1 MGDVGDISCQTYDD
15 RKFFHD
21 RKTMM
26 EEVTAPSIPS
36 NPLKR
41 TRQPAGTSKPRPGN
55 KRPRDDASQ
64 TGEPT
69 CKTCT
74 HCRVKKTKCT
84 GGQTCSSCLS
94 SGIECVYPQDTRR
107 LTRPSHDRLAELEQR
122 IDGIWQH
129 IQAAAATNCSS
140 VAPPRTPQSA
150 SVSLPE
156 VPVGPGLD
164 FDATQPPSPQSVRAS
179 SIRHSQFSLQSA
191 PYDPTN
197 EHVGGFP
204 DLGRRMSSGTG
215 VNNMCDARP
224 AVSAGPPNNE
234 PNNDLEEGPA
244 TPARSALSPRE
255 ARIAGLAVA
264 QDGGVSVHGAS
275 SLLHHGNKVAERLP
289 AARKPDQQVRN
300 AESKARLMSYA
311 AIQRQREGLHYRNP
325 PATMD
330 LDGVDTELARH
341 LIDLHWNRQHYAYLL
356 TYRPAIMDS
365 LASGGR
371 WCNKLLLN
379 AMYYTSCLY
388 SDRECLRTTPTDTQS
403 AGDRFYHRFR
413 MFLADEIV
421 NPSIPS
427 AAALL
432 LVGAALVSQG
442 RQSAGWTLC
451 GTAYRMIIDLGCHL
465 TMDNQVQHRGPD
477 LEVDIEREWRR
488 RIYWG
493 ALVTD
498 ATQSLYLGRQMT
510 MRPNEGRVPLVFLD
524 KYEELEEWTP
534 LIDQSQS
541 SDTNMFLMSYRPHPA
556 YALSS
561 FTALVKLALI
571 ASRITQTFY
580 SIDCVRQS
588 HGNLWSIKSDVED
601 DLKNWQTHLPSHLR
615 FDPVKGDD
623 VPPPH
628 QITPHTTYHVLNIL
642 LQRPFLDGGYLQEG
656 TSESNKKRNEES
668 CAESALAI
676 WKLVGAYR
684 DTFTLR
690 RAPFLLSY
698 AVYSSVVVMLRR
710 SKTEPERFKGPIAFF
725 LTALSEL
732 QRGCNFGLRK
742 PVSIIRDMLNELGE
756 ADICQSQPQHP
767 ESERALASMMQMCAS
782 DLTAQEPLG
791 GQTPSGVGY
800 PFTVFEPSP
809 QGFLDL
815 LDDQEQTI
823 TNDMLYGLFSQP
835 LADFTG
841 G

>member
-1 MGDVGDISCQTYDD
+1 
-15 RKFFHD
+15 
-21 RKTMM
+21 M
-26 EEVTAPSIPS
+26 EEATAPSASS

-41 TRQPAGTSKPRPGN
+41 TRQPATSTGRARPGN
-55 KRPRDDASQ
+55 KRPRDDSSQ
-64 TGEPT
+64 TSEPT

-74 HCRVKKTKCT
+74 HCRIKKTKCT

-129 IQAAAATNCSS
+129 IQATTTHYAS
-140 VAPPRTPQSA
+140 VAPQRTPHAA
-150 SVSLPE
+150 SVTLPE
-156 VPVGPGLD
+156 APVDPCLGVD
-164 FDATQPPSPQSVRAS
+164 NAQPLSPQSVDASSVRHSRFPLQSGTYDQTSDAIGGITDLGQRAS
-179 SIRHSQFSLQSA
+179 AGEGASNMGDAQPNA
-191 PYDPTN
+191 P
-197 EHVGGFP
+197 
-204 DLGRRMSSGTG
+204 
-215 VNNMCDARP
+215 
-224 AVSAGPPNNE
+224 AGPPNNE

-244 TPARSALSPRE
+244 TPVRSALSPWE

-275 SLLHHGNKVAERLP
+275 SLLHHGNKVAEKSP
-289 AARKPDQQVRN
+289 AAPKPDQQLRN

-311 AIQRQREGLHYRNP
+311 AIQRQREGLHYRHP

-330 LDGVDTELARH
+330 LDGVDVELARH
-341 LIDLHWNRQHYAYLL
+341 LLDLHWNRQHYAYLL

-413 MFLADEIV
+413 TLLVDEIV

-465 TMDNQVQHRGPD
+465 TMDTQVQHRGHD

-493 ALVTD
+493 ALITD
-498 ATQSLYLGRQMT
+498 ATQCLYLGRQMT

-534 LIDQSQS
+534 LIDRSQS
-541 SDTNMFLMSYRPHPA
+541 SEANMLLLGYRTHPA

-580 SIDCVRQS
+580 SIDCVRQG
-588 HGNLWSIKSDVED
+588 HGNLWAIKSEVED
-601 DLKNWQTHLPSHLR
+601 DLKTWQANLPSHLR
-615 FDPVKGDD
+615 FDPTKGDD

-656 TSESNKKRNEES
+656 ISESNKKRNEES
-668 CAESALAI
+668 CADSALAI
-676 WKLVGAYR
+676 WRLVGAYR

-698 AVYSSVVVMLRR
+698 AVYSAVVVMLRR
-710 SKTEPERFKGPIAFF
+710 SKAEPERFKGPIAFF

-756 ADICQSQPQHP
+756 VDLAHSQQLP
-767 ESERALASMMQMCAS
+767 ENERALASMMQMFAS
-782 DLTAQEPLG
+782 DPSAAQEPLG
-791 GQTPSGVGY
+791 GQTPCGVGY

-835 LADFTG
+835 LAEFTG

>member
-1 MGDVGDISCQTYDD
+1 
-15 RKFFHD
+15 
-21 RKTMM
+21 M
-26 EEVTAPSIPS
+26 EEVVASSSSSSS

-41 TRQPAGTSKPRPGN
+41 PRQPATSTTSKGRQSN
-55 KRPRDDASQ
+55 KRLRDDSSQ
-64 TGEPT
+64 AGEPT

-74 HCRVKKTKCT
+74 HCRIKKIKCT

-129 IQAAAATNCSS
+129 IQATTATGSYAS
-140 VAPPRTPQSA
+140 VAPQRTPQTATA
-150 SVSLPE
+150 SVNLHEAAVDSCL
-156 VPVGPGLD
+156 GGD
-164 FDATQPPSPQSVRAS
+164 NTQPLSPQSVDAS
-179 SIRHSQFSLQSA
+179 SLHHSQFPLQPGTFNSA
-191 PYDPTN
+191 NN
-197 EHVGGFP
+197 EAIGGFS
-204 DLGRRMSSGTG
+204 DIGRRVSAGTG
-215 VNNMCDARP
+215 ASNMGDAG
-224 AVSAGPPNNE
+224 ADASAGPPNNNE

-244 TPARSALSPRE
+244 TPARSALSPWE

-275 SLLHHGNKVAERLP
+275 SLLHHGNKVAERIP
-289 AARKPDQQVRN
+289 AALKPDQQVRN
-300 AESKARLMSYA
+300 AEAKARLMSYA

-325 PATMD
+325 PPTMD
-330 LDGVDTELARH
+330 LDGVDVELARH
-341 LIDLHWNRQHYAYLL
+341 LLDLHWNRQHYAYLL

-365 LASGGR
+365 LASRGR

-413 MFLADEIV
+413 VLLADEIV

-465 TMDNQVQHRGPD
+465 TMDTQVQHRGHD

-493 ALVTD
+493 ALITD
-498 ATQSLYLGRQMT
+498 ATQCLYLGRQMT

-534 LIDQSQS
+534 LIDRSYS
-541 SDTNMFLMSYRPHPA
+541 SEANMLLLSYRPHPA

-588 HGNLWSIKSDVED
+588 HGNLWSIKREVED
-601 DLKNWQTHLPSHLR
+601 DLKNWQANLPTHLR
-615 FDPVKGDD
+615 FDPVNGDD

-656 TSESNKKRNEES
+656 ISEPNKKRNEES
-668 CAESALAI
+668 CADSALAI
-676 WKLVGAYR
+676 WKLVSAYR

-742 PVSIIRDMLNELGE
+742 PVSIIRDMLSELGDVGLARSE
-756 ADICQSQPQHP
+756 EHP
-767 ESERALASMMQMCAS
+767 ENERALACMMQMYAAS
-782 DLTAQEPLG
+782 DLNIAQEPMG
-791 GQTPSGVGY
+791 AHSPSACGVGY

-809 QGFLDL
+809 QGFFDL

-835 LADFTG
+835 LAEFTG

>member
-1 MGDVGDISCQTYDD
+1 
-15 RKFFHD
+15 
-21 RKTMM
+21 M
-26 EEVTAPSIPS
+26 EEAAAPSGSS

-41 TRQPAGTSKPRPGN
+41 TRQPGSSRARPGN
-55 KRPRDDASQ
+55 KRARDDSSQ
-64 TGEPT
+64 TSEPT

-74 HCRVKKTKCT
+74 HCRIKKTKCT

-129 IQAAAATNCSS
+129 IQATTNHHASL
-140 VAPPRTPQSA
+140 APRRASHPA
-150 SVSLPE
+150 SVTLPE
-156 VPVGPGLD
+156 APAGPCLD
-164 FDATQPPSPQSVRAS
+164 DDTAQPLSPQSFDAS
-179 SIRHSQFSLQSA
+179 SVRHSQFPLQPGTYNSS
-191 PYDPTN
+191 N
-197 EHVGGFP
+197 EAAGGFP
-204 DLGRRMSSGTG
+204 ELAQSIPAGAGANDMGHAGASASSG
-215 VNNMCDARP
+215 P
-224 AVSAGPPNNE
+224 LNNE

-244 TPARSALSPRE
+244 TPARSALSPWE

-275 SLLHHGNKVAERLP
+275 SLLHHGNKVAEKLP
-289 AARKPDQQVRN
+289 ASQKPDQQLRN
-300 AESKARLMSYA
+300 AEAKARLMSYA
-311 AIQRQREGLHYRNP
+311 AIQRQREGLHYRSP
-325 PATMD
+325 PAMMD
-330 LDGVDTELARH
+330 LDGVDVELARH
-341 LIDLHWNRQHYAYLL
+341 LLDLHWNRQHYAYLL
-356 TYRPAIMDS
+356 TYRPAVMDS

-413 MFLADEIV
+413 TLLVDEIV

-465 TMDNQVQHRGPD
+465 TMDTQVQHRGHD

-493 ALVTD
+493 ALITD
-498 ATQSLYLGRQMT
+498 ATQCLYLGRQMM

-534 LIDQSQS
+534 LIDRSQS
-541 SDTNMFLMSYRPHPA
+541 SEANMLLLGYRPHPA

-588 HGNLWSIKSDVED
+588 HGNLWAIKSEVED
-601 DLKNWQTHLPSHLR
+601 DLKNWQANLPSHLR

-628 QITPHTTYHVLNIL
+628 QITP
-642 LQRPFLDGGYLQEG
+642 Q
-656 TSESNKKRNEES
+656 
-668 CAESALAI
+668 
-676 WKLVGAYR
+676 
-684 DTFTLR
+684 
-690 RAPFLLSY
+690 
-698 AVYSSVVVMLRR
+698 
-710 SKTEPERFKGPIAFF
+710 
-725 LTALSEL
+725 
-732 QRGCNFGLRK
+732 
-742 PVSIIRDMLNELGE
+742 
-756 ADICQSQPQHP
+756 
-767 ESERALASMMQMCAS
+767 
-782 DLTAQEPLG
+782 
-791 GQTPSGVGY
+791 
-800 PFTVFEPSP
+800 
-809 QGFLDL
+809 
-815 LDDQEQTI
+815 
-823 TNDMLYGLFSQP
+823 
-835 LADFTG
+835 
-841 G
+841 

>member
-1 MGDVGDISCQTYDD
+1 MDQA
-15 RKFFHD
+15 
-21 RKTMM
+21 
-26 EEVTAPSIPS
+26 TAASGSP

-41 TRQPAGTSKPRPGN
+41 TRQPATDRNRPGN
-55 KRPRDDASQ
+55 KRPRDDGSQ
-64 TGEPT
+64 TREPT

-74 HCRVKKTKCT
+74 HCRTKKMKCS

-107 LTRPSHDRLAELEQR
+107 LTRPSMDRLHELEQR

-129 IQAAAATNCSS
+129 IQTAATTTSCTP
-140 VAPPRTPQSA
+140 VAPRVPAPVPPQPT

-156 VPVGPGLD
+156 LPVDHNPSLN
-164 FDATQPPSPQSVRAS
+164 AAQPLSPQSVATS
-179 SIRHSQFSLQSA
+179 SARQSQFALHSDT
-191 PYDPTN
+191 YEPTDRP
-197 EHVGGFP
+197 GTGSP
-204 DLGRRMSSGTG
+204 DLGRTTSARTG
-215 VNNMCDARP
+215 AGDMCDAGLDDP
-224 AVSAGPPNNE
+224 AGQ
-234 PNNDLEEGPA
+234 PNNDLDEGPA

-275 SLLHHGNKVAERLP
+275 SLLHHGNKVSERLHP
-289 AARKPDQQVRN
+289 CRKPDQRSRD
-300 AESKARLMSYA
+300 AESKARLLSYA
-311 AIQRQREGLHYRNP
+311 AIQRQRESLHYRNP

-330 LDGVDTELARH
+330 LDGVDIELARH
-341 LIDLHWNRQHYAYLL
+341 LLDLHWNRQHYAYLL
-356 TYRPAIMDS
+356 TYRPAVMDS

-388 SDRECLRTTPTDTQS
+388 SDRECLRTTPSDTQS

-413 MFLADEIV
+413 ILLADEIV

-465 TMDNQVQHRGPD
+465 TMDPEVQHRNRD
-477 LEVDIEREWRR
+477 LQVDIELEWRR

-493 ALVTD
+493 AMITD

-534 LIDQSQS
+534 LIDQTQTSETS
-541 SDTNMFLMSYRPHPA
+541 MLLLSYRPHPA
-556 YALSS
+556 YALSA

-580 SIDCVRQS
+580 SIDCVRQA

-601 DLKNWQTHLPSHLR
+601 DLKSWRASLPSHLR

-628 QITPHTTYHVLNIL
+628 QITP
-642 LQRPFLDGGYLQEG
+642 Q
-656 TSESNKKRNEES
+656 
-668 CAESALAI
+668 
-676 WKLVGAYR
+676 
-684 DTFTLR
+684 
-690 RAPFLLSY
+690 
-698 AVYSSVVVMLRR
+698 
-710 SKTEPERFKGPIAFF
+710 
-725 LTALSEL
+725 
-732 QRGCNFGLRK
+732 
-742 PVSIIRDMLNELGE
+742 
-756 ADICQSQPQHP
+756 
-767 ESERALASMMQMCAS
+767 
-782 DLTAQEPLG
+782 
-791 GQTPSGVGY
+791 
-800 PFTVFEPSP
+800 
-809 QGFLDL
+809 
-815 LDDQEQTI
+815 
-823 TNDMLYGLFSQP
+823 
-835 LADFTG
+835 
-841 G
+841 

>member
-1 MGDVGDISCQTYDD
+1 
-15 RKFFHD
+15 
-21 RKTMM
+21 MM
-26 EEVTAPSIPS
+26 DEVAPPSVSS

-41 TRQPAGTSKPRPGN
+41 TRHSANSKARPGN
-55 KRPRDDASQ
+55 KRPRDDSSQ
-64 TGEPT
+64 TSEST

-74 HCRVKKTKCT
+74 HCRIKKTKCT

-129 IQAAAATNCSS
+129 IQASTATNYTSA
-140 VAPPRTPQSA
+140 APPRPPEPA
-150 SVSLPE
+150 SVSLTE
-156 VPVGPGLD
+156 AAVGRCFD
-164 FDATQPPSPQSVRAS
+164 FGTGQPPSPQSVGAS
-179 SIRHSQFSLQSA
+179 STRHSQLPLQPGTYGSTDETA
-191 PYDPTN
+191 
-197 EHVGGFP
+197 VGGLP
-204 DLGRRMSSGTG
+204 NLGRTRSAGTG
-215 VNNMCDARP
+215 PSHMGDVRPDAT
-224 AVSAGPPNNE
+224 AIPPNNE
-234 PNNDLEEGPA
+234 PNNDLEDGPA
-244 TPARSALSPRE
+244 TPARSALSPWE

-289 AARKPDQQVRN
+289 GAQKPDQQLRN
-300 AESKARLMSYA
+300 AEAKARLMSYA
-311 AIQRQREGLHYRNP
+311 AIQRQREGLHYRSP

-330 LDGVDTELARH
+330 LDGVDVELARH
-341 LIDLHWNRQHYAYLL
+341 LLDLHWNRQHYAYLL
-356 TYRPAIMDS
+356 TYRPAVMDS

-388 SDRECLRTTPTDTQS
+388 SDRECLRTTPSDTQS

-413 MFLADEIV
+413 TLLVDEIV

-427 AAALL
+427 AAGLL

-465 TMDNQVQHRGPD
+465 TMDTQVQYRGHD

-493 ALVTD
+493 ALITD
-498 ATQSLYLGRQMT
+498 ATQCLYLGRQMT

-534 LIDQSQS
+534 LIDRSQS
-541 SDTNMFLMSYRPHPA
+541 SEANMLLLSYRPHPA

-588 HGNLWSIKSDVED
+588 HGNLWAIKSEVED
-601 DLKNWQTHLPSHLR
+601 DLKNWQANLPSHLR

-628 QITPHTTYHVLNIL
+628 QITP
-642 LQRPFLDGGYLQEG
+642 Q
-656 TSESNKKRNEES
+656 
-668 CAESALAI
+668 
-676 WKLVGAYR
+676 
-684 DTFTLR
+684 
-690 RAPFLLSY
+690 
-698 AVYSSVVVMLRR
+698 
-710 SKTEPERFKGPIAFF
+710 
-725 LTALSEL
+725 
-732 QRGCNFGLRK
+732 
-742 PVSIIRDMLNELGE
+742 
-756 ADICQSQPQHP
+756 
-767 ESERALASMMQMCAS
+767 
-782 DLTAQEPLG
+782 
-791 GQTPSGVGY
+791 
-800 PFTVFEPSP
+800 
-809 QGFLDL
+809 
-815 LDDQEQTI
+815 
-823 TNDMLYGLFSQP
+823 
-835 LADFTG
+835 
-841 G
+841 